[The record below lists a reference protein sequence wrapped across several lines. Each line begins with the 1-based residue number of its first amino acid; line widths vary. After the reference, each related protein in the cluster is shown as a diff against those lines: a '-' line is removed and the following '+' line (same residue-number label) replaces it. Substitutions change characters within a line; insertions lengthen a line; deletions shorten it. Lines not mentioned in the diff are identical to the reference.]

1 MSYHGTMYIAQEHN
15 DQRNVIDSF
24 MESDHKSLL
33 IIDPHLAIEY
43 IKDLRADYNCFVVF
57 LNEKSEPSQE
67 SRNIIYIHQAFDL
80 MVQNFLI
87 RCGGLVAFF

>member
-1 MSYHGTMYIAQEHN
+1 MSYCGDFYIAHDDES
-15 DQRNVIDSF
+15 QRDVIANF

-43 IKDLRADYNCFVVF
+43 IKDLRSDYNCFVVF
-57 LNEKSEPSQE
+57 LNDKSEPSQE
-67 SRNIIYIHQAFDL
+67 SRNIIYIHDAFD
-80 MVQNFLI
+80 MMAQEFVI